1 MSNSDHAARFII
13 FVHIKQETTQVRLG
27 QALSHAL
34 PKWARDVIAGQL
46 WDPFYKR
53 DMSSQEVQEWVDN
66 HIVFGSL
73 GYIEAIFDGDTVLA
87 TAPIQTVGD
96 EA

>member
-13 FVHIKQETTQVRLG
+13 FVHTKKERTQVRLG
-27 QALSHAL
+27 QALYNAL
-34 PKWARDVIAGQL
+34 PTWAGQVITGQL

-53 DMSSQEVQEWVDN
+53 DMSSHEVQEWVDN
-66 HIVFGSL
+66 HLIFSSD
-73 GYIEAIFDGDTVLA
+73 GYIEAIFDEDTVLA
-87 TAPIQTVGD
+87 TAPIQEVGD